1 MKLIN
6 DNFDDYFEGN
16 APSRK
21 NNEPYVETEEERE
34 ERELNET
41 TIERR
46 SKRKRIAL
54 IIGAIILLL
63 LIIFI
68 LRGCYFNHQ
77 ESSVK
82 GIITDIALKG
92 TVFKTYEG
100 TLNQITVPA
109 EGVVEKKDFNF
120 SVTDDSIAKTL
131 NELKQTPVAVQ
142 LSYKE
147 YKSAVPWRGD
157 SKFVVY
163 AIDTVRV
170 PEYINTIDKY
180 NSNSTMK

>member
-6 DNFDDYFEGN
+6 DDFNDYFEGN
-16 APSRK
+16 APK
-21 NNEPYVETEEERE
+21 KDNGPYVETEEERE

-46 SKRKRIAL
+46 SKKKRIAL
-54 IIGAIILLL
+54 IVGTAILLL
-63 LIIFI
+63 ILFFIF
-68 LRGCYFNHQ
+68 RGCYYNHQ
-77 ESSVK
+77 DSTVK
-82 GIITDIALKG
+82 GTITDITLKG

-100 TLNQITVPA
+100 TLNQITVPS
-109 EGVVEKKDFNF
+109 EGVVEKKEFKF

-131 NELKQTPVAVQ
+131 NELKQTPVAIQ

-147 YKSAVPWRGD
+147 YKRAVPWRGD

-170 PEYINTIDKY
+170 QEYVNTVEKY
-180 NSNSTMK
+180 NSNSAVK